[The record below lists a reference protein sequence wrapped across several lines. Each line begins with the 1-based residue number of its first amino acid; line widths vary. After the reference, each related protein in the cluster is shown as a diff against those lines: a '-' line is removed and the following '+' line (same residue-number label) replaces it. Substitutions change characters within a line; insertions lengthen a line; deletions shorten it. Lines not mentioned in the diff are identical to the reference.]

1 MNSTPEKQGDK
12 SLFMN
17 SDRYC
22 SSNNAPT
29 ESFSLLFTFGWKRNS
44 PASKSISPS
53 VIPAVPWRIQGFLQ
67 SIKGTS
73 SSFFSRSNWVE
84 TQESTSEIVS
94 IYKSCNLT
102 FSSHI
107 AKWQP
112 EFVTRWPQ
120 SAFYFH
126 VSRWPQSAL
135 SFFLYFR
142 IVCNLYIY
150 IYTVTKIPSYI
161 YIVINP
167 NISYSSFHF
176 SIQLTPPPFFSSAHT
191 SASHFFNSQSHSLLI
206 SPPAQLRYLSPPP

>member
-1 MNSTPEKQGDK
+1 
-12 SLFMN
+12 MN

-142 IVCNLYIY
+142 IVCNLPPFGIRAKFGRS
-150 IYTVTKIPSYI
+150 VVSYCLFSI
-161 YIVINP
+161 KLAGSTTIVIHYFVH
-167 NISYSSFHF
+167 YSLFWECY
-176 SIQLTPPPFFSSAHT
+176 
-191 SASHFFNSQSHSLLI
+191 LLQVLFYFTFI
-206 SPPAQLRYLSPPP
+206 FW